1 MTAEVV
7 AVIVAAWCALFV
19 AAWVWAVKEE
29 GRR

>member
-1 MTAEVV
+1 MTAEMT
-7 AVIVAAWCALFV
+7 AVIVSLWLALFV